1 MKCKN
6 CGKENADNA
15 VFCMECGHDMREDM
29 DFSKTQKMDRDFY
42 YEDEKKSRKNSYYDD
57 QDEETIVKNNS
68 FKDDSMGT
76 KQKGIIF
83 GVVVIGLI
91 VFSLL
96 FNFGFGK
103 YKMTKLENSAKANLE
118 AKNYKEAREKYS
130 ELYEKSDDKKYL
142 EAINKIDKNIE
153 AKETLNKAN
162 QKFEARDYESSL
174 ALLMEVESDDEELSS
189 KKDRLIEKNYSAIKA
204 EINQLTSRNN
214 FDGAINRL
222 NSYITVDLE
231 NKEFKNMLED
241 INSQKSNSEKKAEE
255 ESEASKEKARA
266 DELEAQIIKLKNA
279 EASNLIGTYQF
290 VTSIRAN
297 VRSGPGFSYGVE
309 FSLYK
314 GDPVY
319 VYDTRRADG
328 RTWCNI
334 GNGWISYRTLNGES
348 K

>member
-6 CGKENADNA
+6 CGKDNADNA

-29 DFSKTQKMDRDFY
+29 DFSKTKKIDRNIY
-42 YEDEKKSRKNSYYDD
+42 YEDEKESRKNNYHDD
-57 QDEETIVKNNS
+57 KDEETIVKNNS

-76 KQKGIIF
+76 KQKGLIF

-130 ELYEKSDDKKYL
+130 ELYEKSDDEELKGKK
-142 EAINKIDKNIE
+142 D
-153 AKETLNKAN
+153 
-162 QKFEARDYESSL
+162 
-174 ALLMEVESDDEELSS
+174 ALL
-189 KKDRLIEKNYSAIKA
+189 EKNYSAIKA
-204 EINQLTSRNN
+204 EITQLIGSNN
-214 FDGAINRL
+214 FVGAINRL
-222 NSYITVDLE
+222 NSYISVDPE
-231 NKEFKNMLED
+231 NNDFKKLLED
-241 INSQKSNSEKKAEE
+241 VNAQKTSFEKKAQE

-266 DELEAQIIKLKNA
+266 DELEAQIAKLKNA

-290 VTSIRAN
+290 VTSSRAN

>member
-1 MKCKN
+1 MKCSN
-6 CGKENADNA
+6 CGKENPDKAL
-15 VFCMECGHDMREDM
+15 FCLDCGHNLRDDI
-29 DFSKTQKMDRDFY
+29 DFSKTQRLDRDY
-42 YEDEKKSRKNSYYDD
+42 KYEDE
-57 QDEETIVKNNS
+57 DEERIVKNNS
-68 FKDDSMGT
+68 FKDDSMST
-76 KQKGIIF
+76 KQKGLVF
-83 GVVVIGLI
+83 GFVIIGLI
-91 VFSLL
+91 AFSLL

-103 YKMTKLENSAKANLE
+103 YKMTKLENAARANLE
-118 AKNYKEAREKYS
+118 AKNYKEAREKFS
-130 ELYEKSDDKKYL
+130 QLYEKSSDKKYL
-142 EAINKIDKNIE
+142 DEINKIDKSME
-153 AKETLNKAN
+153 AKDTLNKAN
-162 QKFEARDYESSL
+162 QKFEARDFESSL

-189 KKDRLIEKNYSAIKA
+189 KKDGLIEKNYSAIKS

-222 NSYITVDLE
+222 NSYITVDPE

-290 VTSIRAN
+290 VTSSRAN

>member
-1 MKCKN
+1 MKCSN
-6 CGKENADNA
+6 CGKENPNKAS
-15 VFCMECGHDMREDM
+15 FCIDCGHNLRDDI
-29 DFSKTQKMDRDFY
+29 DFSKTQRLDRDY
-42 YEDEKKSRKNSYYDD
+42 EYEDEER
-57 QDEETIVKNNS
+57 IVKNNS
-68 FKDDSMGT
+68 FKDDSMST
-76 KQKGIIF
+76 KQKGFVF
-83 GVVVIGLI
+83 GFVIIGLI
-91 VFSLL
+91 AFSLL

-103 YKMTKLENSAKANLE
+103 YKMTKLENAARANLE
-118 AKNYKEAREKYS
+118 AKNYKEAREKFS
-130 ELYEKSDDKKYL
+130 QLYEKSSDKKYL
-142 EAINKIDKNIE
+142 DEINKIDKSME
-153 AKETLNKAN
+153 AKDTLNRAN

-174 ALLMEVESDDEELSS
+174 ALLREVESDDEELNS
-189 KKDRLIEKNYSAIKA
+189 KKDGLIEKNYSAIKS

-222 NSYITVDLE
+222 NSYITVDPE

-241 INSQKSNSEKKAEE
+241 INSQKSNGEKKAEE
-255 ESEASKEKARA
+255 ESQASKEKARA

-290 VTSIRAN
+290 VTSNRAN

-309 FSLYK
+309 YSLYR

-319 VYDTRRADG
+319 VYDTRSANG

-334 GNGWISYRTLNGES
+334 GNGWISYRTLNGEA